1 MGDPTYKYLASAV
14 LTAHQRRQDGN
25 CLCGELRIGD
35 SWSDHV
41 AEILD
46 RVGALRKRPPDAKD

>member
-1 MGDPTYKYLASAV
+1 MGDPTYKYLASAI
-14 LTAHQRRQDGN
+14 LTAHQRREDSN
-25 CLCGELRIGD
+25 CFCGELELGE

-46 RVGALRKRPPDAKD
+46 KVGALRKGPSNAV